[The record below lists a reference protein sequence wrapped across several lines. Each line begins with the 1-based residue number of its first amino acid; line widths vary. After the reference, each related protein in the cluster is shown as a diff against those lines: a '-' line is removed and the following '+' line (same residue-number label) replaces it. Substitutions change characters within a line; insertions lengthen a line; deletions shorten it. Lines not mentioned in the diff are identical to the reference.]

1 MSDGETEVSATA
13 EWAKHRELLKR
24 VTDNE
29 TSINRLDKALETIC
43 DKDIKEIGEKA
54 ERAMSRSRGFGLHL
68 DLKPYTG
75 NSNDLVFSEF
85 LDRFDR
91 LAANLPEDEK
101 RNLLPAYL
109 EGWAL
114 ECYRSAPDP
123 TKQSYFLLTQ
133 FLKEQL
139 VGQGSAA
146 TNALRFNIMRR
157 EPGESV
163 QGIWRA

>member
-54 ERAMSRSRGFGLHL
+54 ERAMARSRGVGLHL

-91 LAANLPEDEK
+91 LAANLPEM
-101 RNLLPAYL
+101 
-109 EGWAL
+109 
-114 ECYRSAPDP
+114 RSATFCQHIWKAGRLSATGVLP
-123 TKQSYFLLTQ
+123 TLQNNPTF
-133 FLKEQL
+133 F
-139 VGQGSAA
+139 
-146 TNALRFNIMRR
+146 
-157 EPGESV
+157 
-163 QGIWRA
+163 